1 MRTRYLPRK
10 RRSDLAP
17 AAPDNFFLVDLA
29 AVTPKELVPHLENP
43 FFGLSKQPYRRNN
56 AVRRWENERGE
67 YLELEGSAR
76 YGLPTVFDQDFV
88 IYAASVIVAERRKLE
103 RLPAAKGQA
112 RYDGAPREGAENGVI
127 RFSAADF
134 ADFTRRTTGRGGPAG
149 ARYQEIEDGL
159 NRITRVNISTNIEAA
174 GYRATRVFGMV
185 DESTIVRRKTLDPG
199 QEGALLGCEIR
210 LSRWM
215 MAAIDGNHVLPLHRD
230 YFRLRRPLDRRI
242 YQIVRKHC
250 GDRASWEIRLPKLYA
265 KSGSVTRVSQ
275 FRHQVKDFAAR
286 WEENRVREETD
297 FLGYEVEFDTGRDM
311 LTARR
316 RPGESLAATEAALR
330 LPSEPSPDQVAS
342 ARELAPGYDPYPIYQ
357 DWVVWAL
364 RQSAAVK
371 DPEAAFRGFVRRWME
386 GRPRIERFGG

>member
-10 RRSDLAP
+10 RPSDLAP
-17 AAPDNFFLVDLA
+17 ARPDNFFLVDLA

-43 FFGLSKQPYRRNN
+43 FFGLSKQPSRRNN
-56 AVRRWENERGE
+56 ALRRWENGRGE
-67 YLELEGSAR
+67 YLELQGDPR

-103 RLPAAKGQA
+103 RLPASKGQA
-112 RYDGAPREGAENGVI
+112 RYDGTPRKDAENGVI

-134 ADFTRRTTGRGGPAG
+134 AEFTHRAVRGAANG
-149 ARYQEIEDGL
+149 ARYQQIEDGL

-174 GYRATRVFGMV
+174 GYEATRVFGMV
-185 DESTIVRRKTLDPG
+185 DESTIVRRRDLTLPRHD
-199 QEGALLGCEIR
+199 GALLGCEIV

-230 YFRLRRPLDRRI
+230 YFRVRRPLDRRI

-250 GDRASWEIRLPKLYA
+250 GDQASWEIGLPKLYA
-265 KSGSVTRVSQ
+265 KSGSVNRLIQ

-297 FLGYEVEFDTGRDM
+297 FLGYEVAFDAGRDM

-316 RPGESLAATEAALR
+316 RKPLPEGVTEAALR
-330 LPSEPSPDQVAS
+330 LPSDPSADQVMS
-342 ARELAPGYDPYPIYQ
+342 ARELAPGYDSYQIYQ
-357 DWVVWAL
+357 DWLSWAIL
-364 RQSAAVK
+364 QDRPVK
-371 DPEAAFRGFVRRWME
+371 NPEAAFRGFVRRWME
-386 GRPRIERFGG
+386 GRPRVERFNI

>member
-1 MRTRYLPRK
+1 MRARYLPRK
-10 RRSDLAP
+10 RPSDLAP
-17 AAPDNFFLVDLA
+17 AAPENFFLVDLA
-29 AVTPKELVPHLENP
+29 AVTPKDLVPHLENP
-43 FFGLSKQPYRRNN
+43 FFGLSKQPSRRNN
-56 AVRRWENERGE
+56 AVRRWENGRGE

-103 RLPAAKGQA
+103 RLPGAKGQA
-112 RYDGAPREGAENGVI
+112 RYDRTPKKGAENGVI

-134 ADFTRRTTGRGGPAG
+134 AEFTHRAVRGAANG
-149 ARYQEIEDGL
+149 ARYQQIEDGL

-174 GYRATRVFGMV
+174 GYQATRVFGMV
-185 DESTIVRRKTLDPG
+185 DESTIVRRATLKPS
-199 QEGALLGCEIR
+199 QEGALLGCEIV

-250 GDRASWEIRLPKLYA
+250 GDKASWEIGLPKLYA
-265 KSGSVTRVSQ
+265 KSGSLTRVSQ
-275 FRHQVKDFAAR
+275 FRHQMKDFAAR

-297 FLGYEVEFDTGRDM
+297 FLGYEVAFDAGRDM

-316 RPGESLAATEAALR
+316 RADESLAATEVALA
-330 LPSEPSPDQVAS
+330 LPSEPSFDQIAS
-342 ARELAPGYDPYPIYQ
+342 ARELAPGYDAYQIYQ
-357 DWVVWAL
+357 DWVVWAV
-364 RQSAAVK
+364 RQDRPVK
-371 DPEAAFRGFVRRWME
+371 DPEAAFRGFARRWME
-386 GRPRIERFGG
+386 GRPRVERFGSW